1 MAYYPNKRS
10 GRWYCTRHHDGYT
23 NLGYDYRGHIYEK
36 SVSPMI
42 MGNPNTK
49 EILSHIEPMIVYL
62 IEAVKQIR
70 LQFMFSLDKNDNRL
84 N

>member
-10 GRWYCTRHHDGYT
+10 GRWYCTRHRDNYT
-23 NLGYDYRGHIYEK
+23 NLGYDYRGHVYEK

-42 MGNPNTK
+42 LNNPNTK